1 MKDLWLWVFEGTG
14 QESSLQSPYYSM
26 VNLSPNDYLSVNID
40 CPVGLQ
46 INGSPHCCLCI
57 CDGFLIDPYRILD
70 PPVNNQCSH
79 RGRRGETRDDVMRRN
94 ARWEFIEHWITAA
107 TGINTSV
114 KSRQVHCYHV
124 LTAVSEAED
133 GGTDRWKDRW
143 INRVTVRT
151 DRWKG
156 QQMDGQTGL

>member
-1 MKDLWLWVFEGTG
+1 MSIWRYRTGIEFTITVLQYGQSVSQRLFVSQHRLPCWSANQWVSSRLLVHLRWLFDWSVW
-14 QESSLQSPYYSM
+14 
-26 VNLSPNDYLSVNID
+26 NLRP
-40 CPVGLQ
+40 
-46 INGSPHCCLCI
+46 
-57 CDGFLIDPYRILD
+57 

-156 QQMDGQTGL
+156 QQMDGQAGL